1 LIADTTH
8 EITAVL
14 LAARLAPRGIP
25 KPRDELLTRH
35 WITSSAVASL
45 EDDAQ
50 YLLVIIGR
58 TPQGTAALRRP
69 AVGARQKSLQQAG
82 SPAK

>member
-1 LIADTTH
+1 
-8 EITAVL
+8 
-14 LAARLAPRGIP
+14 
-25 KPRDELLTRH
+25 
-35 WITSSAVASL
+35 VASL